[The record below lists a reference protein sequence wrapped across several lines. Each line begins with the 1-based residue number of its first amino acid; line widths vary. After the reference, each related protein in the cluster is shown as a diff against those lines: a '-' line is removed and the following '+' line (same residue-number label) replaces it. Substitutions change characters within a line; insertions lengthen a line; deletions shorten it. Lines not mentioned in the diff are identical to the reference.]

1 MSFGTDANAS
11 AIGENV
17 GVIEEVFSID
27 LPVGEQFR
35 IQRCRYIPKSG
46 ETIKR
51 ISIVSGI
58 HGDELEGQYVC
69 FLLGEWLR
77 ANPDKIIATI
87 DIYPA
92 INSLGLD
99 SITRSVPFYDVDLN
113 RIFPGSKNDFL
124 PAQIADGVVN
134 AMKGS
139 EIAIDIHSSNVFLRE
154 IPQVRIAKS
163 QEKSL
168 VPLANKL
175 NIDFVWVHDAVT
187 VLESTFAHAMNTL
200 GTKTLVV
207 EMGVGMRLGKA
218 YGHQLLDGLLNL
230 MACEGFLAI
239 EPLDVRMPIQS
250 HVGEV
255 AYLNAS
261 SPGLFVPS
269 IEHCQM
275 IEKGSI
281 VGQIV
286 DPLSGVILDEVIA
299 PIGGILFTLRAYPI
313 VYEGS
318 LVGRI
323 FGENG

>member
-1 MSFGTDANAS
+1 MG
-11 AIGENV
+11 IV
-17 GVIEEVFSID
+17 EEVFTIE
-27 LPVGEQFR
+27 LPVGESFR
-35 IQRCRYIPKSG
+35 IQRCRYTSKNEKSS
-46 ETIKR
+46 KR

-77 ANPDKIIATI
+77 KNPEKIRGTI

-92 INSLGLD
+92 INSLGID
-99 SITRSVPFYDVDLN
+99 SITRSIPFYDVDLN

-134 AMKGS
+134 VMRGS
-139 EIAIDIHSSNVFLRE
+139 DLAIDIHSSNVFLRE

-163 QEKSL
+163 QEETL
-168 VPLANKL
+168 VPLANLL

-187 VLESTFAHAMNTL
+187 VLESTFAHAMNTI

-230 MACEGFLAI
+230 MAHEGILEI
-239 EPLDVRMPIQS
+239 EPLNVRFPIQS

-255 AYLNAS
+255 AYLNAAY
-261 SPGLFVPS
+261 PGLFVPA

-275 IEKGSI
+275 VSKGDI
-281 VGQIV
+281 VGHIV
-286 DPLSGVILDEVIA
+286 SPLSGEVMDEVIA

-318 LVGRI
+318 LLGRI
-323 FGENG
+323 FGKICGDGQ

>member
-1 MSFGTDANAS
+1 
-11 AIGENV
+11 V
-17 GVIEEVFSID
+17 GIIEEVFAID

-35 IQRCRYIPKSG
+35 IQRCRYTPIGGKT
-46 ETIKR
+46 EKR

-69 FLLGEWLR
+69 FLLGQWLR
-77 ANPDKIIATI
+77 ANPDKIKATI

-92 INSLGLD
+92 INSLGID

-163 QEKSL
+163 QEAVL

-207 EMGVGMRLGKA
+207 EMGVGMRLGQA
-218 YGHQLLDGLLNL
+218 YGHQLLDGILHL
-230 MACEGFLAI
+230 MASEGFLAI
-239 EPLDVRMPIQS
+239 EPPKIRFPIQS

-255 AYLNAS
+255 AYLNAT
-261 SPGLFVPS
+261 SPGLFVPA

-275 IEKGSI
+275 IEEGSV
-281 VGQIV
+281 VGHIV
-286 DPLSGVILDEVIA
+286 DPLSGKTLDEIIA

-323 FGENG
+323 FGENR

>member
-1 MSFGTDANAS
+1 MG
-11 AIGENV
+11 I
-17 GVIEEVFSID
+17 IEEVFTIE
-27 LPVGEQFR
+27 LPVGESFR
-35 IQRCRYIPKSG
+35 IQRCRYKG
-46 ETIKR
+46 ERSTKR
-51 ISIVSGI
+51 ISVVSGI

-77 ANPDKIIATI
+77 KNPDKIRGTI

-99 SITRSVPFYDVDLN
+99 SITRSIPFYDVDLN
-113 RIFPGSKNDFL
+113 RTFPGSKNDFL

-134 AMKGS
+134 VMRGS
-139 EIAIDIHSSNVFLRE
+139 DVAIDIHSSNVFLRE

-163 QEKSL
+163 QEESL
-168 VPLANKL
+168 VPLANLL

-187 VLESTFAHAMNTL
+187 VLESTFAHAMNTI

-230 MACEGFLAI
+230 MAHEGILEI
-239 EPLDVRMPIQS
+239 EPLNVRFPIQS

-255 AYLNAS
+255 AYLNATC
-261 SPGLFVPS
+261 PGLFVPA

-275 IEKGSI
+275 IAKGDVVGHI
-281 VGQIV
+281 VSA
-286 DPLSGVILDEVIA
+286 LSGEVMDEVIA

-323 FGENG
+323 FGENQ

>member
-1 MSFGTDANAS
+1 
-11 AIGENV
+11 
-17 GVIEEVFSID
+17 
-27 LPVGEQFR
+27 P
-35 IQRCRYIPKSG
+35 
-46 ETIKR
+46 
-51 ISIVSGI
+51 
-58 HGDELEGQYVC
+58 
-69 FLLGEWLR
+69 
-77 ANPDKIIATI
+77 
-87 DIYPA
+87 IYPA
-92 INSLGLD
+92 INSLGID

-163 QEKSL
+163 QAQML

-207 EMGVGMRLGKA
+207 EMGVGMRLSKG

-230 MACEGFLAI
+230 MAEEGFLAI
-239 EPLDVRMPIQS
+239 EPLKVRLPIQS

-261 SPGLFVPS
+261 CPGLFVPS

-275 IEKGSI
+275 IEKGSV

-286 DPLSGVILDEVIA
+286 DPLSGVTLDEVIA

>member
-1 MSFGTDANAS
+1 MG
-11 AIGENV
+11 IV
-17 GVIEEVFSID
+17 EEVFTIE
-27 LPVGEQFR
+27 LPVGESFR
-35 IQRCRYIPKSG
+35 IQRCRYAPSEEKGS
-46 ETIKR
+46 KR

-77 ANPDKIIATI
+77 QNPEKIRGTI

-99 SITRSVPFYDVDLN
+99 SITRSIPFYDVDLN
-113 RIFPGSKNDFL
+113 RTFPGSKNDFL

-134 AMKGS
+134 VMRGS
-139 EIAIDIHSSNVFLRE
+139 DLAIDIHSSNVFLRE

-163 QEKSL
+163 QEASL
-168 VPLANKL
+168 VPLANLL

-187 VLESTFAHAMNTL
+187 VLESTFAHAMNTI

-230 MACEGFLAI
+230 MAHEGILDI
-239 EPLDVRMPIQS
+239 EPLDVRFPIQS

-261 SPGLFVPS
+261 VPGLFVPA

-275 IEKGSI
+275 VARGEVVGHI
-281 VGQIV
+281 VSA
-286 DPLSGVILDEVIA
+286 LSGEVLDEVIA

-323 FGENG
+323 FGENQ

>member
-1 MSFGTDANAS
+1 
-11 AIGENV
+11 V
-17 GVIEEVFSID
+17 GIIEEVFAID

-35 IQRCRYIPKSG
+35 IQRCRYTPIGDK
-46 ETIKR
+46 TQKR

-69 FLLGEWLR
+69 FLLGQWLR
-77 ANPDKIIATI
+77 ANPDKIKATI

-92 INSLGLD
+92 INSLGID

-163 QEKSL
+163 QEEVL

-207 EMGVGMRLGKA
+207 EMGVGMRLGQA
-218 YGHQLLDGLLNL
+218 YGHQLLDGILHL
-230 MACEGFLAI
+230 MASEGFLAI
-239 EPLDVRMPIQS
+239 EPPKIRFPIQS

-255 AYLNAS
+255 AYLNAA
-261 SPGLFVPS
+261 SPGLFVPA

-275 IEKGSI
+275 IEKGSV
-281 VGQIV
+281 VGHIV
-286 DPLSGVILDEVIA
+286 DPLSGKTLDEIIA

-323 FGENG
+323 FGENQ

>member
-1 MSFGTDANAS
+1 MSM
-11 AIGENV
+11 

-46 ETIKR
+46 ETLKR

-77 ANPDKIIATI
+77 ANSEKIKATI

-92 INSLGLD
+92 INSLGID

-139 EIAIDIHSSNVFLRE
+139 EIAIDIHSSNIFLRE

-163 QEKSL
+163 QAKTL

-175 NIDFVWVHDAVT
+175 NIDFVWIHDAVT

-218 YGHQLLDGLLNL
+218 YGHQLLDGILNL
-230 MACEGFLAI
+230 MAEEGFLDI

-250 HVGEV
+250 EIGEV

-261 SPGLFVPS
+261 CPGLFVPA

-275 IEKGSI
+275 IQKGDV

-286 DPLSGVILDEVIA
+286 DPLSGVTLDEVIA

>member
-1 MSFGTDANAS
+1 
-11 AIGENV
+11 V
-17 GVIEEVFSID
+17 GIIEEVFAID

-35 IQRCRYIPKSG
+35 IQRCRYTPLSG
-46 ETIKR
+46 ETKKR

-69 FLLGEWLR
+69 FLLGQWLR
-77 ANPDKIIATI
+77 ANPDKIRATI

-92 INSLGLD
+92 INSLGID

-163 QEKSL
+163 QEEVL

-207 EMGVGMRLGKA
+207 EMGVGMRLGQA
-218 YGHQLLDGLLNL
+218 YGHQLLDGILHL
-230 MACEGFLAI
+230 MASEGFLAI
-239 EPLDVRMPIQS
+239 EPPKIRFPIQS

-255 AYLNAS
+255 AYLNAT
-261 SPGLFVPS
+261 SPGLFVPA

-275 IEKGSI
+275 IEKGSV
-281 VGQIV
+281 VGHIV
-286 DPLSGVILDEVIA
+286 DPLSGKTLDEIIA

-323 FGENG
+323 FGEKQ

>member
-1 MSFGTDANAS
+1 MGL
-11 AIGENV
+11 
-17 GVIEEVFSID
+17 IEEVITIE
-27 LPVGEQFR
+27 LPVGESFR
-35 IQRCRYIPKSG
+35 IQRCRYEGKKNV
-46 ETIKR
+46 KR
-51 ISIVSGI
+51 ISVVSGI

-69 FLLGEWLR
+69 FLLGQWLR
-77 ANPDKIIATI
+77 EHPEAIKGTI

-99 SITRSVPFYDVDLN
+99 SITRSVPFYGVDLN
-113 RIFPGSKNDFL
+113 RTFPGSKNDFL

-134 AMKGS
+134 VMKGS
-139 EIAIDIHSSNVFLRE
+139 DLAIDIHSSNVFLRE

-163 QEKSL
+163 QEDVL
-168 VPLANKL
+168 VPLANLL

-187 VLESTFAHAMNTL
+187 VLESTFAHAMNTI

-207 EMGVGMRLGKA
+207 EMGVGMRLGKT

-230 MACEGFLAI
+230 MAHEEILDI
-239 EPLDVRMPIQS
+239 EPLEVRFPIQS

-261 SPGLFVPS
+261 CPGLFVPV
-269 IEHCQM
+269 IEHCQI
-275 IEKGSI
+275 IEKGSVVGHI
-281 VGQIV
+281 VSA
-286 DPLSGVILDEVIA
+286 LSGEVLDEVIA
-299 PIGGILFTLRAYPI
+299 PIAGILFTIRAYPI

-323 FGENG
+323 FGEKQ

>member
-1 MSFGTDANAS
+1 M
-11 AIGENV
+11 
-17 GVIEEVFSID
+17 GVIEEVFSIE

-35 IQRCRYIPKSG
+35 IQRCRYTPSGG
-46 ETIKR
+46 ETKKR

-77 ANPDKIIATI
+77 ANSDKIMGTI

-92 INSLGLD
+92 INSLGID

-134 AMKGS
+134 AIKGS
-139 EIAIDIHSSNVFLRE
+139 EIAIDIHSSNIFLRE

-163 QEKSL
+163 QEETL

-187 VLESTFAHAMNTL
+187 VLESTFAHAMNTA

-207 EMGVGMRLGKA
+207 EMGVGMRLNNA
-218 YGHQLLDGLLNL
+218 YGHQLLEGLLNL
-230 MACEGFLAI
+230 MACEGFLSI
-239 EPLDVRMPIQS
+239 KPLNVRMPIQS

-255 AYLNAS
+255 AYLNAAF
-261 SPGLFVPS
+261 PGLFVPA

-275 IEKGSI
+275 IEKGSL
-281 VGQIV
+281 VGHIV
-286 DPLSGVILDEVIA
+286 DPLSGQILDEVIA
-299 PIGGILFTLRAYPI
+299 PIGGILFTIRDYPI

-323 FGENG
+323 FGENK

>member
-1 MSFGTDANAS
+1 MGL
-11 AIGENV
+11 
-17 GVIEEVFSID
+17 IEEVITIE
-27 LPVGEQFR
+27 LPVGESFR
-35 IQRCRYIPKSG
+35 IQRCRYAPKKEEG
-46 ETIKR
+46 IKR

-69 FLLGEWLR
+69 FLLGQWLR
-77 ANPDKIIATI
+77 SNPDKIRGII

-92 INSLGLD
+92 INSLGID
-99 SITRSVPFYDVDLN
+99 SITRSIPFYDVDLN

-134 AMKGS
+134 VMRGS
-139 EIAIDIHSSNVFLRE
+139 DFAIDIHSSNVFLRE

-163 QEKSL
+163 QEEIL
-168 VPLANKL
+168 VPLANLL

-187 VLESTFAHAMNTL
+187 VLESTFAHAMNTI

-230 MACEGFLAI
+230 MAHEGILDI

-255 AYLNAS
+255 AYLNAAC
-261 SPGLFVPS
+261 PGLFVPA
-269 IEHCQM
+269 IEHCQV
-275 IEKGSI
+275 IEKGSVVGHI
-281 VGQIV
+281 VSA
-286 DPLSGVILDEVIA
+286 LSGEVMDEVIA
-299 PIGGILFTLRAYPI
+299 PIGGMLFTIRAYPI

-318 LVGRI
+318 LLGRI
-323 FGENG
+323 FGKTNGDSQ

>member
-1 MSFGTDANAS
+1 
-11 AIGENV
+11 
-17 GVIEEVFSID
+17 
-27 LPVGEQFR
+27 
-35 IQRCRYIPKSG
+35 
-46 ETIKR
+46 
-51 ISIVSGI
+51 
-58 HGDELEGQYVC
+58 
-69 FLLGEWLR
+69 
-77 ANPDKIIATI
+77 
-87 DIYPA
+87 
-92 INSLGLD
+92 LD
-99 SITRSVPFYDVDLN
+99 SITRSIPFYDVDLN
-113 RIFPGSKNDFL
+113 RAFPGSKNDFL

-134 AMKGS
+134 VMRGS
-139 EIAIDIHSSNVFLRE
+139 DLAIDIHSSNIFLRE

-163 QEKSL
+163 QEKTL
-168 VPLANKL
+168 VPLANLL

-187 VLESTFAHAMNTL
+187 VLESTFAHAMNTI

-230 MACEGFLAI
+230 MAHEGILDI
-239 EPLDVRMPIQS
+239 KPLDVRFPIQS

-261 SPGLFVPS
+261 VPGLFVPA

-275 IEKGSI
+275 VAIGEVVGHI
-281 VGQIV
+281 VSA
-286 DPLSGVILDEVIA
+286 LSGEVLDEVIA

-323 FGENG
+323 FGENQ